1 MSNCVS
7 PVSSFQPLP
16 EAHHHQHD
24 AQHDEQHHPHL
35 DGDESIHTEFLGVFA
50 PEPRA
55 KKRNLDFQPKKAIA
69 LTVVA
74 K

>member
-50 PEPRA
+50 PEP
-55 KKRNLDFQPKKAIA
+55 
-69 LTVVA
+69 
-74 K
+74 